1 MKEGVEVECYIPGLE
16 EKLKK
21 FISSSILCIISD
33 KKTSNKEEEVM
44 PFPKMIGHSVLIG
57 HVEPMMAAGKAH
69 CHICVLIYTYIY
81 IYRLI

>member
-33 KKTSNKEEEVM
+33 KKTSNKKEEVM
-44 PFPKMIGHSVLIG
+44 PFPKDDRPFSTHWSRRAHDG
-57 HVEPMMAAGKAH
+57 GK
-69 CHICVLIYTYIY
+69 
-81 IYRLI
+81 